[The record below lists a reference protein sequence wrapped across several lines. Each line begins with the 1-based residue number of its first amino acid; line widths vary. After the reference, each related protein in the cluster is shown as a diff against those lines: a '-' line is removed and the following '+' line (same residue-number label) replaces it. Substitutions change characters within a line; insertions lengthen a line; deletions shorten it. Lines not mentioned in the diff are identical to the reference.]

1 MHKKEE
7 RGGDERRVDSAVN
20 ISLTFSFWFPVREH
34 QMFIYARCRGEGG
47 NLKSQTNRIFPW
59 LDTIKVFDLN
69 SFCDTHLC

>member
-34 QMFIYARCRGEGG
+34 HRRSFMHGAEV
-47 NLKSQTNRIFPW
+47 
-59 LDTIKVFDLN
+59 KVGISKAKQIEYF
-69 SFCDTHLC
+69 HG